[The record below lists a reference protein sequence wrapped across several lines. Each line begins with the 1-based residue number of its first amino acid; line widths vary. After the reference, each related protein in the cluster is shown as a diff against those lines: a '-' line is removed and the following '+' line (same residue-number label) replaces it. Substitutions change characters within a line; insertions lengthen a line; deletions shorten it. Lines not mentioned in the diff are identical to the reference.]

1 MRTTLSFVSSAALA
15 AALLVPGA
23 ASAQDAQ
30 AVVGQ
35 PAPDFTLTDQAGQS
49 HSLSD
54 YQGKVVVL
62 EWTNPQCPFVVRHYD
77 ADTMENL
84 ATNWGDDVVWLAVD
98 SSHFITPEASA
109 EFAASEGFS
118 YPTLQDPTGAT
129 GMAYGAVTTPH
140 MYVIDAE
147 GTLRY
152 NGAIDDNPRGRNDA
166 PTNYVNAA
174 VDALLAGQAPEVTE
188 TTPYGCSVKYPES

>member
-1 MRTTLSFVSSAALA
+1 MRTLTTFASSAALA
-15 AALLVPGA
+15 AALIIPAA
-23 ASAQDAQ
+23 ASAQDAE

-35 PAPDFTLTDQAGQS
+35 PAPDFTLTDQAGNS
-49 HSLSD
+49 HTLSQ

-62 EWTNPQCPFVVRHYD
+62 EWTNPQCPYVVRHYD
-77 ADTMENL
+77 ADTMEDL

-98 SSHFITPEASA
+98 SSNFITPEASA
-109 EFAASEGFS
+109 EWAAAEGFS
-118 YPTLQDPTGAT
+118 YPTLQDPSGAT
-129 GMAYGAVTTPH
+129 GRLYGAQTTPH

-152 NGAIDDNPRGRNDA
+152 AGAVDDDPRGRSDS

-174 VDALLAGQAPEVTE
+174 VDSLLAGEAPAVTE
-188 TTPYGCSVKYPES
+188 TEPYGCSVKYPES